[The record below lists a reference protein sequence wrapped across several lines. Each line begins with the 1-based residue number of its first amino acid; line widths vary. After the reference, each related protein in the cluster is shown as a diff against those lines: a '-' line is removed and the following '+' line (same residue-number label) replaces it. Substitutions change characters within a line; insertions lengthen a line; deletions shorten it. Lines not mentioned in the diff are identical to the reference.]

1 MANEQ
6 NLIPF
11 TSDQDREEAKK
22 NGKKGGVASGEVRR
36 AKKSMQELAKIIL
49 NLSIEN
55 GEIHSVENIQ
65 SIAETKGKN
74 LTVDQAILLKQVE
87 KALKGDL
94 QSATFI
100 RDTSGNKPVEKVE
113 TAEVPKIIDDIQ
125 GE

>member
-1 MANEQ
+1 MANIQ
-6 NLIPF
+6 NLQPGNVNH
-11 TSDQDREEAKK
+11 TLTPEE
-22 NGKKGGVASGEVRR
+22 GQKGGIASGKSRR

-49 NLSIEN
+49 NLSMQD

-65 SIAETKGKN
+65 SIAEVKGKN

-113 TAEVPKIIDDIQ
+113 TAEVPKIVDDID
-125 GE
+125 

>member
-6 NLIPF
+6 NLLKGDDIHKF
-11 TSDQDREEAKK
+11 THEEASRG
-22 NGKKGGVASGEVRR
+22 GKASGKARR
-36 AKKSMQELAKIIL
+36 ERKSMQELAKIIL
-49 NLSIEN
+49 GLSMTSGQVHN
-55 GEIHSVENIQ
+55 VEDIQNIAD
-65 SIAETKGKN
+65 IKGKN

-113 TAEVPKIIDDIQ
+113 KTEIPRIVDDV
-125 GE
+125 

>member
-6 NLIPF
+6 NLQPGNVNH
-11 TSDQDREEAKK
+11 TLTPEEQQE
-22 NGKKGGVASGEVRR
+22 GGIASGRARR
-36 AKKSMQELAKIIL
+36 KKKSMQELAKIIL
-49 NLSIEN
+49 NMSMQN

-65 SIAETKGKN
+65 SIAEVKGKN

-100 RDTSGNKPVEKVE
+100 RDTSGQKPVEKVE
-113 TAEVPKIIDDIQ
+113 TSDVPKIVDDV
-125 GE
+125 

>member
-6 NLIPF
+6 NLQPN
-11 TSDQDREEAKK
+11 TTLSTEEAKK
-22 NGKKGGVASGEVRR
+22 LGRAGGIASGKARR
-36 AKKSMQELAKIIL
+36 ERKSMQELAKIIL
-49 NLSIEN
+49 GLSMTSGQVHN
-55 GEIHSVENIQ
+55 VEDIKNIAD
-65 SIAETKGKN
+65 IKGKN

-113 TAEVPKIIDDIQ
+113 TTEVPKIIDDV
-125 GE
+125 